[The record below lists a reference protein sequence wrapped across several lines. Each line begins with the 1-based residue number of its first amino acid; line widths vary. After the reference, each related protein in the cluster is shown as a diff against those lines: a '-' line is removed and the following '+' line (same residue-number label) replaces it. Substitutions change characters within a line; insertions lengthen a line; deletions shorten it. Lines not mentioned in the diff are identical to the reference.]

1 MGDTRLFA
9 DAKEVTGYLNAGDG
23 GSGRPTVVV
32 IHEWWGLNEQIR
44 SVVDRLGKEGFVA
57 FAPDLFRGK
66 VAKSEDEAA
75 ALMKG
80 LDWSGAELELGA
92 AAQALKTR
100 DPASKIGVLGF
111 CLGGG
116 LALMAAANIPAYAAA
131 VPYYGIPSP
140 ERADLTKIR
149 GRVQGHYALQDDWCS
164 PDRVAQL
171 EKTLA
176 AGGVRFEL
184 HHYDAPHAFANDR
197 RPEVYSE
204 RDAKLAWE
212 RTVKFLHEALA

>member
-1 MGDTRLFA
+1 MSQTRLFA
-9 DAKEVTGYLNAGDG
+9 DAKEVPGYLNAGDG
-23 GSGRPTVVV
+23 RSGRPSVVV
-32 IHEWWGLNEQIR
+32 IHEWWGLNDQIR
-44 SVVDRLGKEGFVA
+44 GTADRLAEAGFVA

-66 VAKSEDEAA
+66 VAKTADDAA

-92 AAQALKTR
+92 AARALKVR
-100 DPASKIGVLGF
+100 DPLSKVGVVGF

-116 LALMAAANIPAYAAA
+116 LALMAAAKVPEFAAA
-131 VPYYGIPSP
+131 VPYYGIPAP

-171 EKTLA
+171 EKTLGA
-176 AGGVRFEL
+176 AGVPFEI
-184 HHYDAPHAFANDR
+184 HRYDAQHAFANER

-204 RDAKLAWE
+204 RDAQLAWE
-212 RTVKFLHEALA
+212 RTVKFLHDALA